1 MANPRRNI
9 WLSLLFLLL
18 VASSISAQRRTVLD
32 SKSPS
37 TTMQSLVRNIRNP
50 RRARIPLNQLP
61 AASRYFVRITPREHV
76 LTSRNKIK
84 ATAVLAHK
92 AKPFVFLT
100 TPESVFGR
108 SLLEIYEDIGYEAE
122 GIIRDQRNQDMV
134 AIVFRYPDQIAISN
148 VQDGNLKND
157 WAKKIY
163 STTWDNILSLFARL
177 VTDDQADVCTRTDGP
192 ATRIC
197 LPNSQAQFVSSFPA
211 DGKQRIKAT
220 KYRVLQGAGG
230 PDWDYRRL
238 LEDKLSVFEHF
249 RGDGRTENE
258 TLEQRDNPDTP
269 PAALIEVV
277 GPNMNLNLLPE
288 VVVIHLGRLRIDDC
302 YSSRSTNWR
311 RCANQ

>member
-1 MANPRRNI
+1 MTPHLRN
-9 WLSLLFLLL
+9 LCSSLLVLFL
-18 VASSISAQRRTVLD
+18 VVGSISAQQRALLYN
-32 SKSPS
+32 KSSS
-37 TTMQSLVRNIRNP
+37 TTMQNLVQNIRNP
-50 RRARIPLNQLP
+50 RRAQISLDQLP
-61 AASRYFVRITPREHV
+61 LASRYFVRIAPRAHI
-76 LTSRNKIK
+76 LTKRNKLN
-84 ATAVLAHK
+84 ATAILAGPS
-92 AKPFVFLT
+92 KPFVFLT

-134 AIVFRYPDQIAISN
+134 AIVFRYPDRIAVSN
-148 VQDGNLKND
+148 VHDGNLEND
-157 WAKKIY
+157 WTSRIY
-163 STTWDNILSLFARL
+163 QTTWDNILALFTRL
-177 VTDDQADVCTRTDGP
+177 VQDDQSDLCKPADGP

-197 LPNSQAQFVSSFPA
+197 LPNWQAQFVLSFPA
-211 DGKQRIKAT
+211 EEKQRVKGT
-220 KYRVLQGAGG
+220 NYRVLQGAAGAR
-230 PDWDYRRL
+230 WDYRRL

-288 VVVIHLGRLRIDDC
+288 VVVIHLGRLRIEDC
-302 YSSRSTNWR
+302 YSSGSTNWR

>member
-1 MANPRRNI
+1 MADPRRYL
-9 WLSLLFLLL
+9 WFSLVVLLL
-18 VASSISAQRRTVLD
+18 AASPIYAQRRTVLD

-37 TTMQSLVRNIRNP
+37 ATMQKLVTSIRNP

-61 AASRYFVRITPREHV
+61 AASRYFVRIAPRAHV

-84 ATAVLAHK
+84 ATAVLAGPS
-92 AKPFVFLT
+92 KPFVFLT

-134 AIVFRYPDQIAISN
+134 AIVFRYPDSIAVSD
-148 VQDGNLKND
+148 VQDGNLEND
-157 WAKKIY
+157 WVKKIY
-163 STTWDNILSLFARL
+163 STTWDNILSLFTRL
-177 VTDDQADVCTRTDGP
+177 VQDDQSDLCRPTDAP

-197 LPNSQAQFVSSFPA
+197 LPTSQAQFVASFSA

-220 KYRVLQGAGG
+220 KYRMLQGAGG

-249 RGDGRTENE
+249 RGDGHTENE
-258 TLEQRDNPDTP
+258 TLEQRDDPETP

-302 YSSRSTNWR
+302 YSSGSTNWR